1 MSLTLSTGVA
11 HAGGGF
17 WGVLISCAFA
27 FHTCQRRIRR
37 FTVNNT
43 LRLAE
48 QVSHPSSFPP
58 PGNRRKKEGKE
69 KKSQVDPLIPN
80 IYFNCLIKL
89 VKLHFSCC
97 LGGFFRA

>member
-1 MSLTLSTGVA
+1 MRLTLSTGVA

-17 WGVLISCAFA
+17 WDVLISCAFA

-58 PGNRRKKEGKE
+58 PSRKPKKERGEGKE
-69 KKSQVDPLIPN
+69 KS
-80 IYFNCLIKL
+80 
-89 VKLHFSCC
+89 
-97 LGGFFRA
+97 G